1 MKNNLLRAVL
11 AASFSLFVAGAL
23 TSMPGYGA
31 DAPKAPSVSKSV
43 QKQLVDAQ
51 KALNAKDWTTALA
64 KLKEAQAVADLKDYD
79 KYLINFYLG
88 VVYVNTND
96 RPDAA
101 NAFLA
106 ATESTTAPAEQ
117 QAQALRLAIELQN
130 EQKNYAKVIEL
141 AQVAVK
147 NNGVDGTIATAVAI
161 AYYGTNDFANATLWA
176 QKAID
181 LGKAAGKAPEHGAY
195 EILLMSQNKAK
206 NIPAVI
212 QTLEVMSNLYGEA
225 DDWGRLI
232 DLTLGTLSTPNK
244 NTREIAAFYIYRLR
258 LLTNATTSGDDY
270 LLMAELSI
278 GLNSPGD
285 AIQALQA
292 GTTSGSVSS
301 VKAAPLLAKANAR
314 IKGGDEAALP
324 GAEAA
329 AAKSPKADGDI
340 SVAEGYYGYGRFADA
355 VRVAQ
360 RAIGKGG
367 PRQTQA
373 TLLLGISQARL
384 GDPAAAATLAQVSGD
399 PALVRAAQLWTLYV
413 TRKYGTAA
421 ATPAASH

>member
-1 MKNNLLRAVL
+1 MKNNFLRAVL

-23 TSMPGYGA
+23 TSIPGYAA
-31 DAPKAPSVSKSV
+31 DAPKPPSVSKSV
-43 QKQLVDAQ
+43 AKPLQDAQ

-64 KLKEAQAVADLKDYD
+64 KLKEAQAVSDLSDYD
-79 KYLINFYLG
+79 KYLINFYMG

-96 RPDAA
+96 RADAA
-101 NAFLA
+101 NSFVA
-106 ATESTTAPAEQ
+106 ATQSTTAPADQ

-130 EQKNYAKVIEL
+130 EQKNYGKVIEL
-141 AQVAVK
+141 AQIAVK
-147 NNGVDGTIATAVAI
+147 NNQVDGTIATAVAI
-161 AYYGTNDFANATLWA
+161 AYYSTNDFDNATIWA

-181 LGKAAGKAPEHGAY
+181 LGKATGKIPEHGAY

-206 NIPAVI
+206 NMPALT
-212 QTLEVMSNLYGEA
+212 QTLETMANLYGQA

-232 DLTLGTLSTPNK
+232 DITLGTMTTPNK
-244 NTREIAAFYIYRLR
+244 NNREIAALYIYRLR
-258 LLTNATTSGDDY
+258 LVTGATTSGDDY
-270 LLMAELSI
+270 LLMAELAISQ
-278 GLNSPGD
+278 NSPGD
-285 AIQALQA
+285 AVQALQA
-292 GTTSGSVSS
+292 GSSSGAMSS

-314 IKGGDEAALP
+314 IKSGDEAALP

-355 VRVAQ
+355 ARVAQ

-367 PRQTQA
+367 PKLAQA

-384 GDPAAAATLAQVSGD
+384 GDPAAAATLAQVNGD

-421 ATPAASH
+421 ATPAAGH